1 MSSHS
6 KLSKDTIDK
15 ILERAT
21 TIVERDKFSEDGE
34 YVTQALLEIERD
46 RLESL
51 EFERISIVDN
61 AIVITLYEAEE
72 VLDGMFCGNNPSR
85 TWFEMLLA
93 SAKGCKQ

>member
-21 TIVERDKFSEDGE
+21 TIVERDKFCEDGE
-34 YVTQALLEIERD
+34 YVTQALLKIERD

-51 EFERISIVDN
+51 EFERFSIVDN
-61 AIVITLYEAEE
+61 AIVITLDEAEE
-72 VLDGMFCGNNPSR
+72 VLDGMFWGINPTR

-93 SAKGCKQ
+93 SAKGCKH

>member
-6 KLSKDTIDK
+6 KLSEHTIDT

-46 RLESL
+46 RLKTL
-51 EFERISIVDN
+51 EFERFSIVDN
-61 AIVITLYEAEE
+61 AIVITLDEAEE
-72 VLDGMFCGNNPSR
+72 VLDGMFCSNNPTR
-85 TWFEMLLA
+85 TWFEKLLA
-93 SAKGCKQ
+93 SAKGYKR

>member
-21 TIVERDKFSEDGE
+21 TIVERDKFCEDGE

-51 EFERISIVDN
+51 EFERFSIVDN
-61 AIVITLYEAEE
+61 AIVLTLDEAEE
-72 VLDGMFCGNNPSR
+72 VLDGMFLGISPIR
-85 TWFEMLLA
+85 TWFENLLA
-93 SAKGCKQ
+93 SAKGYKR

>member
-6 KLSKDTIDK
+6 KLSEHTIDK

-21 TIVERDKFSEDGE
+21 TIVERDKFCEDGE
-34 YVTQALLEIERD
+34 YVTQALLKIERD
-46 RLESL
+46 RLKTL
-51 EFERISIVDN
+51 EFERFSIVDN
-61 AIVITLYEAEE
+61 AIVITLDEAEE